1 MGNVDDL
8 HGEFVL
14 LNNDEINEAFDR
26 GVIGVLEFDG
36 RDVVVA
42 VLALP
47 LLFNWDRFSFVD
59 CWKGGR
65 RCLARRSLLVKKSAC
80 ISSHNFLKRL
90 ACPNKKKNMQLCFFC
105 WGFFYQ

>member
-47 LLFNWDRFSFVD
+47 LLFN
-59 CWKGGR
+59 
-65 RCLARRSLLVKKSAC
+65 
-80 ISSHNFLKRL
+80 
-90 ACPNKKKNMQLCFFC
+90 
-105 WGFFYQ
+105 